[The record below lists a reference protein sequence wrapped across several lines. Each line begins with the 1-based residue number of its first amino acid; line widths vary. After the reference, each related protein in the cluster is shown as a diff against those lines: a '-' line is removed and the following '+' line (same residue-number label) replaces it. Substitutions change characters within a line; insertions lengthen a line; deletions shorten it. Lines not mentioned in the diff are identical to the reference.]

1 MKRGMLQQTLGK
13 LKELSRNRF
22 TTANSQRMTYIL
34 IAHEEQGNRD
44 GGNRVPQADGCL
56 LQWAKHFQL
65 DLDEL
70 KQNILLVV

>member
-1 MKRGMLQQTLGK
+1 MKKGMLQQTLGK
-13 LKELSRNRF
+13 LKELSRNKF
-22 TTANSQRMTYIL
+22 TTANSQRMTDIL
-34 IAHEEQGNRD
+34 IGHEEQGNRD

-56 LQWAKHFQL
+56 LQWPKHFQL

>member
-13 LKELSRNRF
+13 LKELSRNKF
-22 TTANSQRMTYIL
+22 TTANSLRMTDIL
-34 IAHEEQGNRD
+34 IAHKEQGNRD
-44 GGNRVPQADGCL
+44 GGNRVPQTEGCL
-56 LQWAKHFQL
+56 LQWPKHFQL